1 MTEQPPA
8 DDNQPCLPRSIEVR
22 DAFELSAQRAQIDAL
37 IVDLRRQLKAD
48 ADAGRLWERV
58 GILELAREQQEAA
71 LWALEMA
78 SLLQPLSHR
87 GQLALAECYV
97 KAGFVESAKAIYQHL
112 AAAIRLE
119 TDILEDLAAGLG
131 RVGEPE
137 LALAVCREAA
147 DRMPNTAGPLLG
159 IVHYLRRLRRPAATV
174 LPYLKQAFELDPS
187 DTECRISLAWILHTC
202 GRSEDGANLLDT
214 VPLAELECVRS
225 LTVMRRVFEAVA
237 DEHCA
242 TVCKYRLEAIA
253 AQRWRERP

>member
-1 MTEQPPA
+1 MTDESPA
-8 DDNQPCLPRSIEVR
+8 DKHLERDELTHSIAEIR
-22 DAFELSAQRAQIDAL
+22 RELKELQ
-37 IVDLRRQLKAD
+37 LRNND
-48 ADAGRLWERV
+48 DGRLWEQL
-58 GILELAREQQEAA
+58 GILELARHQQEAA

-78 SLLQPLSHR
+78 SLLRPLSHH
-87 GQLALAECYV
+87 GQMALAECYV
-97 KAGFVESAKAIYQHL
+97 KAGYIESANAIYRHL

-119 TDILEDLAAGLG
+119 TDILEELAAGLG

-147 DRMPNTAGPLLG
+147 DRMPDSAGPLLG

-187 DTECRISLAWILHTC
+187 DNECRISLAWILHTC

-214 VPLAELECVRS
+214 VPLHELECVRS

-242 TVCKYRLEAIA
+242 TVCKYRLDAIA